1 MSLHLESHG
10 NGPALVL
17 IHGWGLHGGIW
28 APLVEALR
36 DQWQIITV
44 DLPGHGRSAPLDGP
58 YTLDA
63 ISAAVADAVPDNASW
78 LGWSLGGRVAL
89 AAAAQ
94 GKAITRLVLVG
105 TTPRFIRGDD
115 WPHAMPA
122 AELQQFADALR
133 DDWEGTLQRF
143 LALQAR
149 GSQRAR
155 DELRTLR
162 EGLFAHGAPQPQ
174 ALAGGLDILR
184 SADLRP
190 LLPTI
195 TQPALVVH
203 GSRDT
208 LAPPAAAEYLAAALP
223 HGRLALI
230 EGAGHAPFL
239 SHPEAFVTAV
249 REFLDE

>member
-1 MSLHLESHG
+1 MSVYVESRG
-10 NGPALVL
+10 AGPELVL
-17 IHGWGLHGGIW
+17 LHGWGLHGGIW
-28 APLVEALR
+28 GPVAETLATRFRV
-36 DQWQIITV
+36 TSV
-44 DLPGHGRSAPLDGP
+44 DLPGHGRSAPLTVD

-63 ISAAVADAVPDNASW
+63 VAAEVAASVTDGATW
-78 LGWSLGGRVAL
+78 IGWSLGGRVAL
-89 AAAAQ
+89 AAAGQ
-94 GKAITRLVLVG
+94 GKPIDRLVLVG

-133 DDWEGTLQRF
+133 QDWEGTLQRF
-143 LALQAR
+143 LAVQAR

-155 DELRTLR
+155 EELRSLR
-162 EGLFAHGAPQPQ
+162 ENLFGHGAPQQQ

-184 SADLRP
+184 SADLRA

-195 TQPALVVH
+195 TQPALVLH

-208 LAPPAAAEYLAAALP
+208 LAPLAAAEYMAKQLP
-223 HGRLALI
+223 HGRLAVI

-239 SHPEAFVTAV
+239 SHPDQFLAALEAF
-249 REFLDE
+249 LQ